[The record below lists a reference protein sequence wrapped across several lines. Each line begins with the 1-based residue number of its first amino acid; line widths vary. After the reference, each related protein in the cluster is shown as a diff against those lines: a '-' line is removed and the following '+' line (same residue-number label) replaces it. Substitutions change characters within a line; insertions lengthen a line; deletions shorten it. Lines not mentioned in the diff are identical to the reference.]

1 MTRSVV
7 FPLLLTL
14 LPAAAQAAEG
24 FVAHGNE
31 PYQLVRTL
39 RQVQD
44 SIVAGSDKA
53 HLFQR
58 QFVEKVGHSILM
70 ADPDMWK
77 DRRNV
82 RAAIVYALSGGDPRM
97 LREAMTKFVLSE
109 TDDQIWRGAIAY
121 AEGRTGEAV
130 QLLLGINALQADPTI
145 GGHLALVQAILMV
158 RRDAEKAI
166 TLLDHARLLAPGTI
180 IEEAALRRQTTLLA
194 AAGQLDAFETRSLQ
208 YLRKYGRSLYAPGFL
223 QSFVRVLVTTPVYT
237 TDKSR
242 VERLKAKLD
251 DLPDLVKR
259 DAFMAIAE
267 EAIVRGRVELTRMA
281 ARRAAELVADGSV
294 ASLRIRVYEAAAL
307 IVTDEHERGA
317 DMLAGI
323 DKSRLESS
331 DVSLLEAALAMAA
344 QVRRMPVAGDAPPIS
359 ASPAQERAKRAISR
373 VDEYLPGQVRAKEQ

>member
-317 DMLAGI
+317 AMLAGI